1 MMSEAR
7 VTRAQPRDA
16 AALTEIAF
24 AAKRHWNY
32 AETWIRGWA
41 DLLTITPEY
50 LREHLTFLMATNREI
65 LGFAAIEFT
74 EGEAVIQHLWVRP
87 SAMRR
92 GIGAALFA
100 ACETAAREAGA
111 TRLIVESDPHAE
123 GFYQRMG
130 AVTIGRVAARMESV
144 ERFLPRLEKRLG

>member
-1 MMSEAR
+1 MSEPR
-7 VTRAQPRDA
+7 ISRAQPDDA
-16 AALTEIAF
+16 VALTEIAF

-32 AETWIRGWA
+32 PETWIREWA

-50 LREHLTFLMATNREI
+50 IREHPTFLMATDREI
-65 LGFAAIEFT
+65 LGFAAIAFA

-100 ACETAAREAGA
+100 ACETAAREASA
-111 TRLIVESDPHAE
+111 NRLIVESDPHAE

-130 AVTIGRVAARMESV
+130 AIPIGRVAARMGGV
-144 ERFLPRLEKRLG
+144 ERFLPCLEKRLV